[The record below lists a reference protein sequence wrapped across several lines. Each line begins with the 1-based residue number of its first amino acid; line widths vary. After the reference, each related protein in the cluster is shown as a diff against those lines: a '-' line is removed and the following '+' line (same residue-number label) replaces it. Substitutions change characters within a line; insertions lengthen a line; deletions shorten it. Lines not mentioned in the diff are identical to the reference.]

1 MKKLGIRSLKPL
13 YIVLAI
19 VLGII
24 LIGVSFDFL
33 STGQLVIPADEC
45 EDVLGCTAEEF
56 FDKELDFYNE
66 VGDFRKRARI
76 NKQGDLVLRLTQVQA
91 NAWCLSLQEDVRNA
105 EKQYNIEVSDDYS
118 TITIYGYKETVY
130 RDVVKAQELEAK
142 NVLIRSFKRQDYLC
156 NLIIKD
162 GLTGKI
168 VWSDDMYD
176 PDQFDYIV
184 RNYKY
189 GSIIEKESQ

>member
-1 MKKLGIRSLKPL
+1 MKLNIRSLKPL

-19 VLGII
+19 ALGII
-24 LIGVSFDFL
+24 LIGVAFDFL
-33 STGQLVIPADEC
+33 STGQLVISADEC

-189 GSIIEKESQ
+189 GSITEKRQ

>member
-1 MKKLGIRSLKPL
+1 MKLNIRGLKPL

-19 VLGII
+19 ALGII
-24 LIGVSFDFL
+24 LIGVAFDFL

-130 RDVVKAQELEAK
+130 RDVVKAQELEAE

-189 GSIIEKESQ
+189 GSITEKGQ

>member
-1 MKKLGIRSLKPL
+1 MKLNIRSLKPL

-19 VLGII
+19 ALGII
-24 LIGVSFDFL
+24 LIGVAFDFL

-130 RDVVKAQELEAK
+130 RDLVKAQELEAK

-189 GSIIEKESQ
+189 GSITEKGQ